1 MKPFKHAAAV
11 KAVFEKYE
19 VSVEVLGNKKG
30 LNGFLHSLS
39 LNHRLPA
46 KNIKSW

>member
-30 LNGFLHSLS
+30 IEWLS
-39 LNHRLPA
+39 AQPEPKPPPTSKEWLC
-46 KNIKSW
+46 